1 MLTECNSIIVDIWK
15 GNFHGSSKLVKKVKN
30 TEVKKNPLKSLAL
43 APTSILIA
51 ISADKRV
58 F

>member
-1 MLTECNSIIVDIWK
+1 MLTKCNSIIVDIWK
-15 GNFHGSSKLVKKVKN
+15 GIFHGSSKLVKKVKN
-30 TEVKKNPLKSLAL
+30 TWGKKNPLKSLAL

-51 ISADKRV
+51 ILADRKV